1 MLNEIEK
8 ERELLAKNIL
18 KTENRTCV
26 FVTDV
31 VWSTDERGIKPL
43 LKVLGEGRE
52 VNGAVVADKVVGK
65 AAAFL
70 YALMK
75 VRSVYAYTVSEPAL
89 EVLAGAG
96 IEVCAEKVV
105 PAIRNRTDTGQ
116 CPMETLVW
124 DTSDAYQAYEK
135 LKKATESGG
144 LKVKVK
150 SGK

>member
-1 MLNEIEK
+1 MQSKK
-8 ERELLAKNIL
+8 ELVELLNSSQCS
-18 KTENRTCV
+18 CV
-26 FVTDV
+26 VANEHTTLTFH
-31 VWSTDERGIKPL
+31 ERGVKDLQRLLGDESQPL
-43 LKVLGEGRE
+43 
-52 VNGAVVADKVVGK
+52 NGAFIADKVVGK

-144 LKVKVK
+144 LR
-150 SGK
+150 